1 MHETISHFNT
11 LYTVLTLIFAC
22 GVSYATIKVSLKSMT
37 EQVKKLEEKV
47 EKLETNLKELEIEKR
62 MNGLRFDQIQRT
74 LSDIDSK
81 LSRVSEFY
89 FSMEKRGSQQWQQ
102 TQQPATPS
110 ST

>member
-1 MHETISHFNT
+1 MQETISHINT
-11 LYTVLTLIFAC
+11 MYTVLTLIFAC

-47 EKLETNLKELEIEKR
+47 ERLEANLKELEIEKR
-62 MNGLRFDQIQRT
+62 MNSLRFDQIQRS

-81 LSRVSEFY
+81 LSKMTDFY
-89 FSMEKRGSQQWQQ
+89 FSLEKRGVQRWQEPEQ
-102 TQQPATPS
+102 